1 MAIVNAKHPG
11 RLDYPAQEIANL
23 GLYFVRSDPFD
34 STGATG
40 EVEMFNIP
48 AGTLIHSIGWNT
60 LVAWN
65 DSQISQPVILVGDTA
80 TYDLYGM
87 LGQAELGSTHSG
99 VLAEIMW
106 ESTADS
112 KVCIYVVSGGGK
124 IIAPTTGQAELWLSF
139 RPKSESQPWVIDT

>member
-1 MAIVNAKHPG
+1 MAIINAKPPG

-65 DSQISQPVILVGDTA
+65 DSQISQPVILVGGTA
-80 TYDLYGM
+80 TYDVYRG
-87 LGQAELGSTHSG
+87 LGRRRLGSHPIG
-99 VLAEIMW
+99 V
-106 ESTADS
+106 
-112 KVCIYVVSGGGK
+112 
-124 IIAPTTGQAELWLSF
+124 
-139 RPKSESQPWVIDT
+139 